1 MAPLY
6 FTILIFFSIVLVISS
21 SAFTPPRH
29 PFDPLTETELK
40 LVRTIINKSYPV
52 GPNHKFT
59 FQHVGLNEPDKSLV
73 LSWYSSRNHTIKPPP
88 RQAFVIARDNG
99 KTREIV
105 VDFSSRAI
113 VSDKI
118 HVGNGYPTLSNDE
131 QEASSEVVVKF
142 KSFLDSVA
150 RRGLNV
156 SEIVFT
162 TSTIGWYGETKAE
175 TERVIRL
182 MPFYLDGTVNMYLK
196 PIEGMTIIV
205 NLDKMKVAEFKDRLT
220 VTMPKANETEYRISK
235 LNPPFGPTLRN
246 AVLLQPDG
254 PGFKVDG
261 HIVRWANWE
270 FHLSFDVRAGIVI
283 SLASIF
289 DMDVN
294 KYRQVLYKGHL
305 SEMFIPYMDPTDDW
319 YFITYLDCGDFG
331 CGQCAVS
338 LEPYTDCPAGAVFM
352 DGIFAGQ
359 DGTPAKIP
367 NAICIFEKYAGDIM
381 WRHTEAEIPNLEIT
395 EVRPDVSLV
404 ARIVTTVGNYDYIV
418 DYEFKPSGS
427 IKMGVGLTGVL
438 EIKPVEYIHT
448 SEIKKGEDIHGTI
461 VADNTVGVNHDHFVI
476 FRLDLDIDG
485 SDNSFVRNELVT
497 KRAPE
502 SVNTPRRSYWTSRPK
517 TAKTEAEARVKLG
530 LKAEEL
536 VVVNPNRKT
545 KHGNE
550 VGYRLL
556 HGSAAGPLLAQDDY
570 PQIRAA
576 FTNYNVWITPY
587 NRSEVWAGGLYADR
601 SQGDDTLAVWSERN
615 RKIENKDLV
624 MWYTIGF
631 HHVPSQEDYPT
642 MPTLSGGFELRPTNF
657 FERNPVL
664 KTKPVKLTTAR
675 KCIPKDD

>member
-1 MAPLY
+1 MAQLH
-6 FTILIFFSIVLVISS
+6 FTIFIFFSFIFAISS
-21 SAFTPPRH
+21 SSFAPPRH

-40 LVRTIINKSYPV
+40 LVQTIINKTYPI
-52 GPNHKFT
+52 GPSHKFT
-59 FQHVGLNEPDKSLV
+59 FQYVGLNEPDKSLV
-73 LSWYSSRNHTIKPPP
+73 LSWYSSPKHNIKPPP

-99 KTREIV
+99 KSREIV

-118 HVGNGYPTLSNDE
+118 HVGNGYPMLTNDE
-131 QEASSEVVVKF
+131 QEAATELVLKF
-142 KSFLDSVA
+142 KPFLDSVTK
-150 RRGLNV
+150 RGLNV

-162 TSTIGWYGETKAE
+162 TSTVGWYGESEAE
-175 TERVIRL
+175 TERVIRM
-182 MPFYLDGTVNMYLK
+182 MPFYLDGTINMYLR
-196 PIEGMTIIV
+196 PIEGMTILV
-205 NLDKMKVAEFKDRLT
+205 NLDVMKVTEFTDRLT
-220 VTMPKANETEYRISK
+220 VIMPKANGTEYRISELK
-235 LNPPFGPTLRN
+235 PPFGPTLQN
-246 AVLLQPDG
+246 AVFMQPDG
-254 PGFKVDG
+254 PGFKIDG
-261 HIVRWANWE
+261 HVVRWANWE
-270 FHLSFDVRAGIVI
+270 FHISFDARAGIVI
-283 SLASIF
+283 SLASMF
-289 DMDVN
+289 DMDVK

-305 SEMFIPYMDPTDDW
+305 SEMFIPYMDPSDDW

-338 LEPYTDCPAGAVFM
+338 LEPYRDCPAGAVFM
-352 DGIFAGQ
+352 DGVFAGQ

-367 NAICIFEKYAGDIM
+367 NVMCIFEKYAGDIM

-438 EIKPVEYIHT
+438 EVKPVEYTHI
-448 SEIKKGEDIHGTI
+448 SEIKEDDIHGTI
-461 VADNTVGVNHDHFVI
+461 VADNTIGVNHDHFVT

-485 SDNSFVRNELVT
+485 SPNSFVRNELVT
-497 KRAPE
+497 KRTAK
-502 SVNTPRRSYWTSRPK
+502 SVNTPRKSYWTTSPK
-517 TAKTEAEARVKLG
+517 TAKTETEARVKLG

-556 HGSAAGPLLAQDDY
+556 SSPPSGPLLVQDDY

-587 NRSEVWAGGLYADR
+587 NRTEVWAGGLYADR
-601 SQGDDTLAVWSERN
+601 SHGDDTLAVWSQRN
-615 RKIENKDLV
+615 REIENKDIV

-631 HHVPSQEDYPT
+631 HHVPSQEDFPT

-657 FERNPVL
+657 FEQNPVL
-664 KTKPVKLTTAR
+664 KSKPIKIASA
-675 KCIPKDD
+675 KNCIPKND

>member
-1 MAPLY
+1 MARLH
-6 FTILIFFSIVLVISS
+6 FIILIFSSIFAISS
-21 SAFTPPRH
+21 SSIRPPH
-29 PFDPLTETELK
+29 PFDALTRTELK
-40 LVRTIINKSYPV
+40 LVRNVIKKTYPV
-52 GPNHKFT
+52 GPKYNFT
-59 FQHVGLNEPDKSLV
+59 FQYVGLNEPDKSLV
-73 LSWYSSRNHTIKPPP
+73 LSWHSSPDLNVKPPP
-88 RQAFVIARDNG
+88 RQAFVIVRDNG

-105 VDFSSRAI
+105 VDFSSRVI
-113 VSDKI
+113 ISDKI
-118 HVGNGYPTLSNDE
+118 HVGKGNPTLTIDE
-131 QEASSEVVVKF
+131 QEAATALVHKFKPFRDSIRRRGLKLSEVVV
-142 KSFLDSVA
+142 
-150 RRGLNV
+150 
-156 SEIVFT
+156 
-162 TSTIGWYGETKAE
+162 TSSTMGWFGETK
-175 TERVIRL
+175 TKRL
-182 MPFYLDGTVNMYLK
+182 IKTIPFYLNGSVNTYLR

-205 NLDKMKVAEFKDRLT
+205 NLDKMMVTKFKDRFTSPL
-220 VTMPKANETEYRISK
+220 PKANGTEFRFSK
-235 LNPPFGPTLRN
+235 LKPPFGPALQN
-246 AVLLQPDG
+246 AVLFQPSG
-254 PGFKVDG
+254 PGFKIEG